1 MGREDIADYL
11 GLTVETVSRSFA
23 KLKAQGVVSLPRTQM
38 IIIHD
43 IGRLIALAAGA
54 IRDDEPDT

>member
-1 MGREDIADYL
+1 
-11 GLTVETVSRSFA
+11 VSRSFA

>member
-1 MGREDIADYL
+1 
-11 GLTVETVSRSFA
+11 VSRSFA
-23 KLKAQGVVSLPRTQM
+23 KLKAQGVMSLPRTQT

-54 IRDDEPDT
+54 FRDDDSNV